1 MNSIY
6 AFVVG
11 PLAWI
16 AWGVFIFGSLYK
28 VVSMYQLAKAKDGSS
43 LHYMSFKYGMRSI
56 LHWLNPVGTLGW
68 QSNPYTALVTFVF
81 HLCLVIVPLFLMG
94 HVVLWDQFFG
104 ITWPTLPD
112 TIADIM
118 SIVFVA
124 CCVYFG
130 LRRFLQRDVRFLT
143 TGKDWIAL
151 AIPALTFLFGVLAYH
166 QIGNDKVML
175 VLHILCGEIMLISIP
190 FSRLSHM
197 LFGFFTRAYMGS
209 EFGGV
214 RHSKDW

>member
-16 AWGVFIFGSLYK
+16 AWGIFVLGSIYRL
-28 VVSMYQLAKAKDGSS
+28 VSMYRLAKQKDGSS
-43 LHYMSFKYGMRSI
+43 LHYMSWKYSLRSI

-68 QSNPYTALVTFVF
+68 QRSPNTALVTFVF
-81 HLCLVIVPLFLMG
+81 HICLVIVPIFLLG

-104 ITWPTLPD
+104 VSWPTLPE
-112 TIADIM
+112 TVADIM
-118 SIVFVA
+118 SIVVVA

-143 TGKDWIAL
+143 TAKDWVAL
-151 AIPALTFLFGVLAYH
+151 VIPGLVFLTGVLAYH
-166 QIGNDKVML
+166 QIGDPKVML
-175 VLHILCGEIMLISIP
+175 ILHILCGEVMLASIP
-190 FSRLSHM
+190 FTRLSHM
-197 LFGFFTRAYMGS
+197 LFGLFTRAYIGS

-214 RHSKDW
+214 RHVKDW